1 MDRKETEASVGAQ
14 DVPSP
19 RRRKGLIAGVVVAA
33 VVVIAGAGMW
43 VWHEQPSFCGAICHT
58 PMASY
63 GDTYFQE
70 EGVSGID
77 KWGNE
82 VENTSA
88 MLAVSHRMVG
98 KDCLSCHVPTLD
110 EQVSEGLSWV
120 SGSYEYPLYERTA
133 SDMTEARGTVDEA
146 FCMNDTCH
154 RYTREELAEKTD
166 ADRINPHS
174 TQHGEVACTD
184 CHKAHRASVVTCSQC
199 HDEVEIP
206 EGWLTY
212 DEAAQ
217 LLGQQGVQ
225 E

>member
-1 MDRKETEASVGAQ
+1 MVKKGNGSPAEGPGAL
-14 DVPSP
+14 SP
-19 RRRKGLIAGVVVAA
+19 RRKKAAIVGAVVAIVVV
-33 VVVIAGAGMW
+33 AGAGMW
-43 VWHEQPSFCGAICHT
+43 AWHGQPSFCGAICHT
-58 PMASY
+58 PMAAY

-70 EGVSGID
+70 EGVSGFD

-82 VENTSA
+82 VEDTSS

-110 EQVSEGLSWV
+110 EQVGEGMSWV
-120 SGSYEYPLYERTA
+120 AGDYEYPLYERSA
-133 SDMTEARGTVDEA
+133 SDLTEARGVSDDE
-146 FCMNDTCH
+146 FCMNDSCH
-154 RYTREELAEKTD
+154 RYSREELAEKTD
-166 ADRINPHS
+166 ANRINPHS

-212 DEAAQ
+212 DESEQ
-217 LLGQQGVQ
+217 ILGRQSTEG
-225 E
+225 